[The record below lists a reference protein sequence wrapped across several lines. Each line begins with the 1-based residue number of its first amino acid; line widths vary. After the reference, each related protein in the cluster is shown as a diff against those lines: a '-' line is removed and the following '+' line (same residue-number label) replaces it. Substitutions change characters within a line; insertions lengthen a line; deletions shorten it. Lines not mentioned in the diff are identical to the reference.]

1 MPEILDIPALTRRI
15 TELPPLPQAVVEV
28 MQALRRESLSAQ
40 RSIELIEMDQAL
52 AARTLRLANSA
63 FYGAPGRVGSI
74 GDAVR
79 MLGLRTV
86 SGVLTAAALHSS
98 LKVDACEGFAFD
110 NFWRHGI
117 GTALTARAL
126 ALRIAMDTDEAFLAG
141 LMSDIGQLALA
152 AFAPHPFSQALAL
165 AAQDDLPLCQAEQQV
180 LGLTHPQVGAL
191 VIDHWRFPAEIISA
205 VARHHDPAPPPTG
218 QRVSLSG
225 LIHLADVMVHA
236 LDLSQEAHEAVP
248 RLEPAVWQQLDLGE
262 ADLLAILA
270 STELGVKEMCEA
282 LQC

>member
-1 MPEILDIPALTRRI
+1 MLETLDIGALTRRI
-15 TELPPLPQAVVEV
+15 TELPPLPQAVMEV
-28 MQALRRESLSAQ
+28 MQALRRETLSSQ

-98 LKVDACEGFAFD
+98 LKVDACEGFSFD
-110 NFWRHGI
+110 DFWRHGI

-126 ALRIAMDTDEAFLAG
+126 AARIGMDPDEAFLAG

-152 AFAPHPFSQALAL
+152 TFVPLDFARAIEAAH
-165 AAQDDLPLCQAEQQV
+165 AQDI
-180 LGLTHPQVGAL
+180 PQVEAETLILGVAHPHIGAL
-191 VIDHWRFPAEIISA
+191 VIDHWRFPADITSA
-205 VARHHDPAPPPTG
+205 VARHHDPTAPPSG
-218 QRVSLSG
+218 QRLSLSG
-225 LIHLADVMVHA
+225 LIHIADAMTHA
-236 LDLSQEAHEAVP
+236 LDLSTSASEAVP
-248 RLEPAVWQQLDLGE
+248 AIDTSAWQQLGLADE
-262 ADLLAILA
+262 DLLAILA
-270 STELGVKEMCEA
+270 STEHGVKEMCEA